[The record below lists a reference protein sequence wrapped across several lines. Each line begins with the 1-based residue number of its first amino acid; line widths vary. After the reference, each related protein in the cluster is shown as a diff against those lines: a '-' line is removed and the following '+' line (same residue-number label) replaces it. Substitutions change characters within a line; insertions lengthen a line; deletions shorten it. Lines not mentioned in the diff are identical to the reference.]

1 MENKESTFHINPS
14 TDADWSKASEQLPE
28 KVTING
34 KEYKTSDLPEE
45 TKKLALIYMNDSS
58 IINQFKELIAL
69 AELGL
74 STISKGVQESL
85 EKKS

>member
-1 MENKESTFHINPS
+1 MESQECTFHINPS
-14 TDADWSKASEQLPE
+14 TDADWSKASERLPE
-28 KVTING
+28 KITING
-34 KEYKTSDLPEE
+34 KEYKSSDLPEE

-58 IINQFKELIAL
+58 IVNQFKELLAL

-74 STISKGVQESL
+74 STISKEVQESL

>member
-28 KVTING
+28 KITING
-34 KEYKTSDLPEE
+34 KEYKTSHLPED
-45 TKKLALIYMNDSS
+45 TKKLALIYINDSS

-74 STISKGVQESL
+74 STISKEVQESL
-85 EKKS
+85 EKRS